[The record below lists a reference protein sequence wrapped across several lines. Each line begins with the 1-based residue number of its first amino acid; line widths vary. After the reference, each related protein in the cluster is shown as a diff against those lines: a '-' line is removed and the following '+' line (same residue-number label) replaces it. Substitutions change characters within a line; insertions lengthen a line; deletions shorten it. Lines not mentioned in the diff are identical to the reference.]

1 MKRLIYGLIKTI
13 LGIYLYSIDSVC
25 LIIKRRK
32 KSTDK
37 IITIVRLDAIGDFV
51 IYISSNN
58 LIPRKYKDFRKVLI
72 CNELVL
78 GLAESLGIFDYII
91 PVNLNKFKTN
101 LIYRINI
108 LKKVSSINTHIIL
121 QPTFSRGFATGDTI
135 VRFSNANLR
144 IAFNGD
150 LVNQSRFFR
159 LISDRWYSN
168 LIEPESSIKMELER
182 NHEFIEKVSKEKI
195 SFKKFKLAKLS
206 DLTFLNKSN
215 KYIIIS
221 PGASSKYR
229 CWPYTRFRKLIKLI
243 LEKYKFNIIICG
255 TRSEELL
262 INQII
267 NNINSKLISKSLDQ
281 TLIEYIEMIRNAEF
295 LIGNDSS
302 SIHIANFVN
311 TKSICLYGGNLPGR
325 FLPYPKGLNNRPLIA
340 SNLKCKNQ
348 NWDCSA
354 FHNCLHQINVEDVIN
369 LVENV
374 C

>member
-13 LGIYLYSIDSVC
+13 FGICLYSIDSIC
-25 LIIKRRK
+25 LIIKRKNKR
-32 KSTDK
+32 TDK

-51 IYISSNN
+51 IYISSDD

-91 PVNLNKFKTN
+91 PVNLKKFKTN
-101 LIYRINI
+101 LIYRIKI
-108 LKKVSSINTHIIL
+108 LKKVSSIHTHIIL
-121 QPTFSRGFATGDTI
+121 QPTFSRCFETGDTI

-159 LISDRWYSN
+159 LISDRWYN
-168 LIEPESSIKMELER
+168 KLIEPETSTKMELER

-195 SFKKFKLAKLS
+195 SFKKFKLAKLC
-206 DLTFLNKSN
+206 DLTFLNNSN

-229 CWPYTRFRKLIKLI
+229 CWPSTRFQKLIKLI
-243 LEKYKFNIIICG
+243 LEKYDFNIIICG
-255 TRSEELL
+255 TRSEELI

-302 SIHIANFVN
+302 SIHIANFVD

-325 FLPYPKGLNNRPLIA
+325 FLPYPKGINNRPLIA

-348 NWDCSA
+348 NWYCSA
-354 FHNCLHQINVEDVIN
+354 SHNCLDQINVEDVIN
-369 LVENV
+369 LVENI